1 MQGENKRCPVCAHA
15 KEVASG
21 QPLLKT
27 CGMHD
32 ASSLPMA
39 LFLPVLPAPVAATAT
54 ALKQPVPRDDDP
66 PFAPEPSPEVPTPP
80 PLA

>member
-1 MQGENKRCPVCAHA
+1 MQEAKKRCPVCAHA

-21 QPLLKT
+21 QPTLKT

-32 ASSLPMA
+32 ASSLPLA
-39 LFLPVLPAPVAATAT
+39 LFLPVLPANVPPTITAV
-54 ALKQPVPRDDDP
+54 KQPLPRDDDP
-66 PFAPEPSPEVPTPP
+66 PLAPAPSPEVPTPP